1 MCVVCHESA
10 NIEKN
15 SAVSEEGHVLTAY
28 VFFLAGMHIKS
39 FLKSLFR
46 NKTPDL
52 SLKYILIQVHDQQ
65 GQQQE
70 ERKKNPEGKKVLKK
84 RPDRKKNGIK

>member
-28 VFFLAGMHIKS
+28 AFFFLVVRLASMHIKS

-70 ERKKNPEGKKVLKK
+70 ERKKTQKEKKC
-84 RPDRKKNGIK
+84 

>member
-1 MCVVCHESA
+1 M
-10 NIEKN
+10 
-15 SAVSEEGHVLTAY
+15 
-28 VFFLAGMHIKS
+28 FFLAGMHIKS

-52 SLKYILIQVHDQQ
+52 SLKYILIQVRDQQ

-84 RPDRKKNGIK
+84 RPDRKKKTV

>member
-1 MCVVCHESA
+1 
-10 NIEKN
+10 
-15 SAVSEEGHVLTAY
+15 
-28 VFFLAGMHIKS
+28 MHIKS

-70 ERKKNPEGKKVLKK
+70 ERKKKPRRKKSVKK
-84 RPDRKKNGIK
+84 RDQTKKKGYKIASHGVEPVYLYVQAAP